1 MPMRAAGAC
10 NDPISLHPF
19 ERWSVRAVYSVAA
32 IGHAELLAAHRAL
45 HTISQRPLRAP
56 WEIVTRL

>member
-1 MPMRAAGAC
+1 MPMQAAGAC
-10 NDPISLHPF
+10 DGRMSLHPF
-19 ERWSVRAVYSVAA
+19 GQWSWRAVYSVAA